1 MVELNSWLQ
10 EEAQVHERLLHCTP
24 STSKFESPK
33 SSFVKKPDFKKS
45 SKSSE
50 STFNA
55 NESKNKSEV
64 KCPLDDS
71 NHQIWNCDKFKN
83 MKIEERFKFAKEKNL
98 CFCCLGGT
106 HSAKNCQ
113 RKRKCGINGCE
124 KNHSRFLHYDQ
135 PSKAAKPETRTE
147 GTNLTSNAEPV
158 RGLMQIARVRIFGND
173 GQFEDTLACCD
184 TGSTQTWVDED
195 LLQKL

>member
-1 MVELNSWLQ
+1 MNILQQLGYSNDLFSSSNLDIAVNKLPLDTKRRWFAHIESPSKVSRIPNLVEFNSWLQ

-55 NESKNKSEV
+55 NESKNKGEV
-64 KCPLDDS
+64 KCPLDNS

-83 MKIEERFKFAKEKNL
+83 MKVEERFKFAKEKNL
-98 CFCCLGGT
+98 CFCCLGGS

-113 RKRKCGINGCE
+113 RK
-124 KNHSRFLHYDQ
+124 
-135 PSKAAKPETRTE
+135 
-147 GTNLTSNAEPV
+147 
-158 RGLMQIARVRIFGND
+158 
-173 GQFEDTLACCD
+173 
-184 TGSTQTWVDED
+184 
-195 LLQKL
+195 